1 MLNFTKKEI
10 SILKKLNT
18 PEKLQDFINA
28 IPFNH
33 ELGGPT
39 AKSPVRVLREGSA
52 HCLEGAI
59 LAAYVLSLH
68 GHKPLLLHLQTTPN
82 DFEHVIALFKKG
94 EFWGAISKTNHSV
107 LRYRDPV
114 YLSLRELVM
123 SYFHEYTTND
133 GQKTLRKYSEALDL
147 GAFAKG
153 WEIESG
159 DLWGIDA
166 ELGKIKHFD
175 ILPKGVRL
183 RKADKIERLVGETV
197 EWPILKARKKT
208 LAKKYKNVV

>member
-1 MLNFTKKEI
+1 MLSFNKKEI
-10 SILKKLNT
+10 ALLKKLNT
-18 PEKLQDFINA
+18 PLKLQDFINS

-33 ELGGPT
+33 EINGPT
-39 AKSPVRVLREGSA
+39 AKSPIRVLRENSA

-68 GHKPLLLHLQTTPN
+68 GYKPFILHLQTTPN
-82 DFEHVIALFKKG
+82 DFEHVIAPFKKG

-114 YLSLRELVM
+114 YQSLRELVM

-133 GQKTLRKYSEALDL
+133 GQKTLRKYSEVLDL
-147 GAFAKG
+147 SKFGQG
-153 WEIESG
+153 WELEDQ
-159 DLWGIDA
+159 DLWGIDQ

-175 ILPKGVRL
+175 IVPKGVRL
-183 RKADKIERLVGETV
+183 RKSDKIERLAGEAV
-197 EWPILKARKKT
+197 EWPILKAKSKT
-208 LAKKYKNVV
+208 LAKKYKSVV

>member
-1 MLNFTKKEI
+1 MTDFTKKEI

-18 PEKLQDFINA
+18 PEKLQDFVNA

-33 ELGGPT
+33 ELSGPT
-39 AKSPVRVLREGSA
+39 AKSPARVLREGSA
-52 HCLEGAI
+52 HCLEAAI
-59 LAAYVLSLH
+59 LAAYVFSLH
-68 GHKPLLLHLQTTPN
+68 GQKPLLLHLQTTPN
-82 DFEHVIALFKKG
+82 DFEHVVVPFKKG
-94 EFWGAISKTNHSV
+94 KFWGAISKTNHSV

-114 YLSLRELVM
+114 YKNIRELVM

-133 GQKTLRKYSEALDL
+133 GQKTLRKYSEVLDL
-147 GAFAKG
+147 RAFGTG
-153 WEIESG
+153 WETEEQ
-159 DLWGIDA
+159 DLWGIDV
-166 ELGKIKHFD
+166 ELGKIRHFD
-175 ILPKGVRL
+175 IVPKGLKL

>member
-1 MLNFTKKEI
+1 MLSFTKKEI
-10 SILKKLNT
+10 VILKKLST

-33 ELGGPT
+33 ELGGAT

-82 DFEHVIALFKKG
+82 DFEHVIAPFKKG
-94 EFWGAISKTNHSV
+94 SFWGAISKTNHSV

-114 YLSLRELVM
+114 YHGLRELVM

-133 GQKTLRKYSEALDL
+133 GQKTLRKYSETLDL
-147 GAFAKG
+147 GVFAKG
-153 WEIESG
+153 WEVEEG
-159 DLWGIDA
+159 DLWGIDD
-166 ELGKIKHFD
+166 ELGKIKHFN

-183 RKADKIERLVGETV
+183 RKADKIERLVGEAV
-197 EWPILKARKKT
+197 EWPVLKAKNKT
-208 LAKKYKNVV
+208 IAKKYKNVV